1 MAPKVPGKF
10 IVDTTPDRSLQTKL
24 ADSGHGF
31 NDALADL
38 IDNAIDANAKNIN
51 IRISESAKIRYYITV
66 EDDGGGMTGDE
77 FAKALVLANSDK
89 GQSDLGKYGLGLKTA
104 LGLLGMIHIVETTA
118 KGSDLRFRYYQNYNK
133 PQSGTNWKHDC
144 QAIAADPNES
154 GTIIK
159 VGDSHRF
166 KRGGIKSKVATLKL
180 AIGKRYKKFI
190 EEGIVV
196 IRVNTKIVQPLK
208 VEFDDRIETI
218 TGDFAFNNKVVTY
231 LLGLKK
237 EDKSRSHGRSFGFN
251 LYRNFRLIEEDQKD
265 KFGLSNHQ
273 AERGV
278 YGEIFLDEFDTTHT
292 KTAFVEDD
300 EYMECQSTFKKRSE
314 VRDFLKKIR
323 DFNNTKKTDKTVTQ
337 ALESKTDEMLK
348 NIAENM
354 RKDNTLSEYDFK
366 KIEKSSVKQD
376 SLNTVESTVTEATET
391 TVSEPAKQQKKSAKS
406 KNNKSVNENSKVSR
420 RWKYGNSFMDITLTY
435 EDLGDKEKIIEY
447 ELVNDTDLHIII
459 NNGSFAFFNVEG
471 KPGQSVYAADQL
483 SRGFAQCL
491 IEKKEVRSEDAFKVY
506 EKMLRWAIEKA

>member
-51 IRISESAKIRYYITV
+51 ISISEYAKIRYYITV

-77 FAKALVLANSDK
+77 FEKALVLANSDK
-89 GQSDLGKYGLGLKTA
+89 GQSDLGKFGLGMKSA
-104 LGLLGMIHIVETTA
+104 LGLLGMIHVVETTA
-118 KGSDLRFRYYQNYNK
+118 KDNNLLFRYYQNYNNPPIGTDWSHECK
-133 PQSGTNWKHDC
+133 ALDVDSNKSGTL
-144 QAIAADPNES
+144 
-154 GTIIK
+154 IK
-159 VGDSHRF
+159 IGDSHRF
-166 KRGGIKSKVATLKL
+166 KRSGIKSKVATLRW

-196 IRVNTKIVQPLK
+196 IRVNNKRVQPLK
-208 VEFDDRIETI
+208 IEFDDRIETI
-218 TGDFAFNNKVVTY
+218 TGDFAVNNKVVTY
-231 LLGLKK
+231 FLCLKK
-237 EDKSRSHGRSFGFN
+237 EDKSHSLGRNYGFN
-251 LYRNFRLIEEDQKD
+251 LYRNFRLIEEDQKG
-265 KFGLSNHQ
+265 KFGLANHPS
-273 AERGV
+273 ERLV
-278 YGEIFLDEFDTTHT
+278 YGEIFLDEFETTHT
-292 KTAFVEDD
+292 KTLFVEMD
-300 EYMECQSTFKKRSE
+300 EYMECQSTFKKIPE
-314 VRDFLKKIR
+314 VKDFLKKVR
-323 DFNNTKKTDKTVTQ
+323 DFNNTQKTDKTVTQ
-337 ALESKTDEMLK
+337 GLTSKSLEMLK

-376 SLNTVESTVTEATET
+376 SLNTVESTVTEATGT
-391 TVSEPAKQQKKSAKS
+391 TVSEPAKQQNKSTKP
-406 KNNKSVNENSKVSR
+406 KNNKSVNENSKISSR
-420 RWKYGNSFMDITLTY
+420 WQYGNSFIDTTLSY

-447 ELVNDTDLHIII
+447 ELVNDTNLHIII
-459 NNGSFAFFNVEG
+459 NNGSFAFLNVEG
-471 KPGQSVYAADQL
+471 KPGQSVYTAEQL